1 MEKINEAMVR
11 EIVKKVLAEM
21 MTAEDFV
28 KEKDASGI
36 LKVKTDTVRCE
47 PFSDTPGVY
56 LKDIVSLEEA
66 PRMGAGI
73 MELDRTSFEW
83 TLTYDISGWSYE
95 PRGYDVR
102 PAGRRR
108 CRSDCFVSNQ

>member
-21 MTAEDFV
+21 MTAENFI

-56 LKDIVSLEEA
+56 LKDIVPWRKRRGWA
-66 PRMGAGI
+66 PV
-73 MELDRTSFEW
+73 L
-83 TLTYDISGWSYE
+83 WSWIAQALN
-95 PRGYDVR
+95 GH
-102 PAGRRR
+102 
-108 CRSDCFVSNQ
+108 